1 MRSLPNVIAAL
12 ADDLERPDG
21 AGGLVIDDFHVT
33 GVAGAQALGLLLE
46 YRPPSLQL
54 VVASRVD
61 PELRLHWMRANGEL
75 VELRDRDLSFSAAE
89 TKALLSGFGVRL
101 SESDLAVLHRPV
113 EKSRLPS
120 QGHRRCPIMPGLS
133 AKTLG

>member
-61 PELRLHWMRANGEL
+61 PELRLHWMPANGGWSSRGTGTCPFPPRTRE
-75 VELRDRDLSFSAAE
+75 
-89 TKALLSGFGVRL
+89 ALLSGFGVRL